1 MNENYVPRN
10 SIQQLRKNIQMKLH
24 PSKLKNKSTSLLKV
38 ENRL

>member
-1 MNENYVPRN
+1 MSESYAARN
-10 SIQQLRKNIQMKLH
+10 SFHQLRKSIQMRLN